1 MNSLILLGFLGKDP
15 ETKTYGDKTVS
26 KFSLATRDSVNETSW
41 HYIECWN
48 KTAELAQ
55 KYLKKGSMVAI
66 EGRIKYSEY
75 EKDGQKR
82 TSTSIVANR
91 LEFVGR
97 PHEDGKTETTGLMG
111 GKGDYTALTNEDLP
125 F

>member
-1 MNSLILLGFLGKDP
+1 MNAITLIGYVGKDP

-26 KFSLATRDSVNETSW
+26 KFSLATRESSTETSW

-48 KTAELAQ
+48 KTSELAQ

-66 EGRIKYSEY
+66 EGRVKYSEY

-97 PHEDGKTETTGLMG
+97 PHEDGKTETTSMS
-111 GKGDYTALTNEDLP
+111 GKGNEYQAYDGELP